1 MLWYLGV
8 NTEGWKDPMYGRK
21 TNGELRQAE
30 LEEARLGFIQFLRR
44 KNFSP
49 QFIASHG
56 DDLFATAALEYSRKI
71 AEGTDIDSPAGWLIT
86 CAWRRTKS
94 LLEAQGRSPQIVS
107 TDKAETIKDEL
118 GQSPEDVTLDED
130 RLRKV
135 QEAVGQLSVEER
147 RLLEL
152 AYFEGMAVREA
163 ARQLHWHPSKAQRC
177 HEAAREHLHKLL
189 GVDSL
194 DELEIIVGLA
204 AYVSLAKRASAPHLP
219 PGVEAVTEAVS
230 RGIAHGWA
238 RAQDLGRRLPL
249 GGGTE
254 PSASAALG
262 GNAGRA
268 AGVCAT
274 AALACL
280 ASGVVGPGV
289 GGLNLLGGGGQSSP
303 PAKQRHIAEAPR
315 VAPLT
320 PSSHRAPTP
329 PASQNTSA
337 SASAGQPQNAS
348 SPSASASAQRTRR
361 ATRAVRSQ
369 SLESAAGGAPVEEA
383 PAPEASAPAP
393 VEPSASSSSS
403 TPTRVANEQFGP

>member
-1 MLWYLGV
+1 
-8 NTEGWKDPMYGRK
+8 MYGRK
-21 TNGELRQAE
+21 ANGELKQSE

-44 KNFSP
+44 KRFSP

-56 DDLFATAALEYSRKI
+56 DDLFATAALEYSRKV
-71 AEGTDIDSPAGWLIT
+71 AEGEEIDSPAGWLIT

-107 TDKAETIKDEL
+107 TDKAEAIEDEM
-118 GQSPEDVTLDED
+118 GRSPEDVTLDED

-135 QEAVGQLSVEER
+135 QEAVDQLTVEER

-163 ARQLHWHPSKAQRC
+163 ARELHWHPSKAQRC
-177 HEAAREHLHKLL
+177 HEAARKHLHQLL

-204 AYVSLAKRASAPHLP
+204 AYISLAEKGSAPHLP
-219 PGVEAVTEAVS
+219 AGVEAVAETVGRAI
-230 RGIAHGWA
+230 GHGWA
-238 RAQDLGRRLPL
+238 RAQDLARRLPF
-249 GGGTE
+249 GGGGAE
-254 PSASAALG
+254 PSATAAIG
-262 GNAGRA
+262 GSAGRA

-289 GGLNLLGGGGQSSP
+289 GGVIGGGGGESAP
-303 PAKQRHIAEAPR
+303 PTKQRRVADTPR

-320 PSSHRAPTP
+320 PRSNPTP
-329 PASQNTSA
+329 AATEPKSQSSTGASGGGAKRGGSGTA
-337 SASAGQPQNAS
+337 NAS
-348 SPSASASAQRTRR
+348 EEHTKH
-361 ATRAVRSQ
+361 ATQAVESQ
-369 SLESAAGGAPVEEA
+369 SLESAAGGSETSSAPVESTPVAESS
-383 PAPEASAPAP
+383 PPPES
-393 VEPSASSSSS
+393 SASSSSS
-403 TPTRVANEQFGP
+403 TPTQVANQQFGP

>member
-1 MLWYLGV
+1 
-8 NTEGWKDPMYGRK
+8 MYGRK
-21 TNGELRQAE
+21 VNGELRQAE

-71 AEGTDIDSPAGWLIT
+71 ADGTDIDSPAGWLIT

-94 LLEAQGRSPQIVS
+94 LLEAQGRSPHIVS
-107 TDKAETIKDEL
+107 TDRAETIEDEL

-135 QEAVGQLSVEER
+135 QEAVDQLSIEER

-204 AYVSLAKRASAPHLP
+204 AYISLAERGSAPHLP
-219 PGVEAVTEAVS
+219 PGVEAVADAVS
-230 RGIAHGWA
+230 RGAAHGWA
-238 RAQDLGRRLPL
+238 RVQDLARRFPL

-254 PSASAALG
+254 PSATAALG
-262 GNAGRA
+262 GSAGRA

-289 GGLNLLGGGGQSSP
+289 GGVNLLGGGDQDNP
-303 PAKQRHIAEAPR
+303 PTKQRHVADASH

-320 PSSHRAPTP
+320 PGSHPTP
-329 PASQNTSA
+329 PTSQHTSA
-337 SASAGQPQNAS
+337 PTSAGQPQNAS
-348 SPSASASAQRTRR
+348 SPSASASEQRTRR

-369 SLESAAGGAPVEEA
+369 SLESAAGSAPVEEA

-393 VEPSASSSSS
+393 VESSASSSSS
-403 TPTRVANEQFGP
+403 TPTRVATEQFGP

>member
-1 MLWYLGV
+1 
-8 NTEGWKDPMYGRK
+8 MYGRK
-21 TNGELRQAE
+21 ANGELKQAE

-56 DDLFATAALEYSRKI
+56 DDLFATAALEYSRKV
-71 AEGTDIDSPAGWLIT
+71 AEGEEIGSPAGWLIT

-107 TDKAETIKDEL
+107 TDKAEAIEDEM
-118 GQSPEDVTLDED
+118 GRSPEDATLDED

-135 QEAVGQLSVEER
+135 QEAVDQLTVEER

-163 ARQLHWHPSKAQRC
+163 ARELHWHPSKAQRC
-177 HEAAREHLHKLL
+177 HEAAREHLHQLL

-204 AYVSLAKRASAPHLP
+204 AYVSLAEKTSEPHLP
-219 PGVEAVTEAVS
+219 AGVEAVADTIGRS
-230 RGIAHGWA
+230 IGHGWA
-238 RAQDLGRRLPL
+238 RAQDLARRLPF
-249 GGGTE
+249 GGGAE
-254 PSASAALG
+254 PSATAAIG
-262 GNAGRA
+262 GSAGRA

-280 ASGVVGPGV
+280 ASGVIGPGV
-289 GGLNLLGGGGQSSP
+289 GGVIGGGGDASA
-303 PAKQRHIAEAPR
+303 PAPKHRKVADTPR

-320 PSSHRAPTP
+320 PTTNPAPSP
-329 PASQNTSA
+329 PEAKPTSA
-337 SASAGQPQNAS
+337 NGNKQRSGGSTTASAE
-348 SPSASASAQRTRR
+348 RTKH
-361 ATRAVRSQ
+361 ATEAVASQ
-369 SLESAAGGAPVEEA
+369 SLESAAGGSETSSAPVE
-383 PAPEASAPAP
+383 SAPVAESSP
-393 VEPSASSSSS
+393 SPESSASSSSS
-403 TPTRVANEQFGP
+403 TPTQVANQQFGP

>member
-1 MLWYLGV
+1 
-8 NTEGWKDPMYGRK
+8 MYGRK
-21 TNGELRQAE
+21 ANSELKQSE

-44 KNFSP
+44 KRFSP

-56 DDLFATAALEYSRKI
+56 DDLFATAALEYSRKV
-71 AEGTDIDSPAGWLIT
+71 AEGEEIDSPAGWLIT

-107 TDKAETIKDEL
+107 TDKAEAIEDEM
-118 GQSPEDVTLDED
+118 GRSPEDVTLDED

-135 QEAVGQLSVEER
+135 QEAVDQLTVEER

-163 ARQLHWHPSKAQRC
+163 ARELHWHPSKAQRC
-177 HEAAREHLHKLL
+177 HEAARKHLHQLL

-204 AYVSLAKRASAPHLP
+204 AYISLAEKGSSPHLP
-219 PGVEAVTEAVS
+219 AGVEAVADTVGRAI
-230 RGIAHGWA
+230 GHGWA
-238 RAQDLGRRLPL
+238 RAQELARRLPF
-249 GGGTE
+249 GGGAE
-254 PSASAALG
+254 PSATAALG
-262 GNAGRA
+262 GSAGRA

-289 GGLNLLGGGGQSSP
+289 GGVNLIGGGESAP
-303 PAKQRHIAEAPR
+303 PAKQRRVADTPR

-320 PSSHRAPTP
+320 PRSNTTTPEPEPKPPSS
-329 PASQNTSA
+329 TSA
-337 SASAGQPQNAS
+337 SGEKRSGSGTATASEEHIKH
-348 SPSASASAQRTRR
+348 
-361 ATRAVRSQ
+361 ATEAVASQ
-369 SLESAAGGAPVEEA
+369 SLESAAGGSEASSAPVE
-383 PAPEASAPAP
+383 SAPVAESSP
-393 VEPSASSSSS
+393 PPESSASSSSS
-403 TPTRVANEQFGP
+403 TPTQVANQQFGP